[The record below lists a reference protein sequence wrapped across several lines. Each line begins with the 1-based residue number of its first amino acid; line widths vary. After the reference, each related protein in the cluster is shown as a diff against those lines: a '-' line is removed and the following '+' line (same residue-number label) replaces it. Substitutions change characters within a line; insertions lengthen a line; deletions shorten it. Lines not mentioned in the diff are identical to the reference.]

1 MTNQHNNQSVP
12 YNTQYFPLH
21 LAFLT
26 VGENMM
32 PIAHWMVISK
42 DPFRF
47 LVAMQLG
54 NHSLTLLRKHQEAA
68 IHFMPW
74 SDRER
79 VVRAGYMSGDF
90 TNKAERLGYTLV
102 AAEKLQATRLIVDA
116 DAVFETKV
124 FQEVPGISHEFAPFV
139 LEVVAFHGKV
149 DAAER
154 QPILFTK
161 EYHFAT
167 TGEQWRFRR

>member
-1 MTNQHNNQSVP
+1 MSIQQPNQSIP

-32 PIAHWMVISK
+32 PIAHWMVVSK
-42 DPFRF
+42 EPFRF
-47 LVAMQLG
+47 LIAMQLG

-79 VVRAGYMSGDF
+79 VVRAGYMGGNF
-90 TNKAERLGYTLV
+90 TNKAERLGYKLLP
-102 AAEKLQATRLIVDA
+102 AEKLQTTKLVEGA
-116 DAVFETKV
+116 DCIFETVVLK
-124 FQEVPGISHEFAPFV
+124 ELPGISHEFAPFV
-139 LEVVAFHGKV
+139 LEVVAFHGEV

-154 QPILFTK
+154 QPILFLK

-167 TGEQWRFRR
+167 TDEQWRFRR

>member
-1 MTNQHNNQSVP
+1 LSHQTSTESAP

-42 DPFRF
+42 EPFRF
-47 LVAMQLG
+47 LIAMQLG

-74 SDRER
+74 SERER
-79 VVRAGYMSGDF
+79 VVRAGYMSGSF
-90 TNKAERLGYTLV
+90 TNKAERLGYKLLP
-102 AAEKLQATRLIVDA
+102 AKKLQNTRLVEGA
-116 DAVFETKV
+116 DCIFETVV
-124 FQEVPGISHEFAPFV
+124 FKEIPGISHEFAPFV
-139 LEVVAFHGKV
+139 LDVVAFHGNV
-149 DAAER
+149 EAAER
-154 QPILFTK
+154 QSILFLK
-161 EYHFAT
+161 EYQFAT
-167 TGEQWRFRR
+167 TSEQWRFRR

>member
-1 MTNQHNNQSVP
+1 MTNQPNNQSVP

-26 VGENMM
+26 VGENLM

-47 LVAMQLG
+47 LIAMQLG

-79 VVRAGYMSGDF
+79 VVRAGYMSGGF

-102 AAEKLQATRLIVDA
+102 AAEKLQVTRLIEGA
-116 DAVFETKV
+116 DAVFETVV
-124 FQEVPGISHEFAPFV
+124 FQELPGISHEFAPFV
-139 LEVVAFHGKV
+139 LNVVAFHGQV

-167 TGEQWRFRR
+167 TDEQWRFRR

>member
-1 MTNQHNNQSVP
+1 MSNSPAGESVP

-42 DPFRF
+42 EPFRF
-47 LVAMQLG
+47 LIAMQLG
-54 NHSLTLLRKHQEAA
+54 NHSLTLLRKYQEAA
-68 IHFMPW
+68 VHFMPW

-79 VVRAGYMSGDF
+79 VVRAGYMSGGF
-90 TNKAERLGYTLV
+90 TNKAERLGYQLLPAQALKATKLV
-102 AAEKLQATRLIVDA
+102 EGAEAI
-116 DAVFETKV
+116 FETVV
-124 FQEVPGISHEFAPFV
+124 FKELQGISHEFAPFV
-139 LEVVAFHGKV
+139 MDVVAFHGQV
-149 DAAER
+149 DGDNQ
-154 QPILFTK
+154 QPILFMK

-167 TGEQWRFRR
+167 TQEKWRFQR

>member
-1 MTNQHNNQSVP
+1 LSNQKPNPSIP

-32 PIAHWMVISK
+32 PIAHWMVVSK

-47 LVAMQLG
+47 LIAMQLG

-79 VVRAGYMSGDF
+79 VVRAGYMGGDF
-90 TNKAERLGYTLV
+90 TNKAERLGYQLIE
-102 AAEKLQATRLIVDA
+102 AEVLQNTKLIEGA
-116 DAVFETKV
+116 DAVFETVV
-124 FQEVPGISHEFAPFV
+124 FKELPGISHEFAPFV
-139 LEVVAFHGKV
+139 LDVVAFHGQVESV
-149 DAAER
+149 DR
-154 QPILFTK
+154 QPILFLK
-161 EYHFAT
+161 EYHFT
-167 TGEQWRFRR
+167 TTEEQWRFRR

>member
-1 MTNQHNNQSVP
+1 MTNQPTNQSVP

-26 VGENMM
+26 VGENLM

-47 LVAMQLG
+47 LIAMQLG

-90 TNKAERLGYTLV
+90 TNKAERLGYKLV
-102 AAEKLQATRLIVDA
+102 AAEKLQATRLIEGA
-116 DAVFETKV
+116 DAVFETVV
-124 FQEVPGISHEFAPFV
+124 FQELPGISHEFAPFV
-139 LEVVAFHGKV
+139 LNVVAFHGQV

-167 TGEQWRFRR
+167 TDEQWRFQR

>member
-1 MTNQHNNQSVP
+1 MSTQNSEPSVP

-42 DPFRF
+42 EPFRF
-47 LVAMQLG
+47 LIAMQLG
-54 NHSLTLLRKHQEAA
+54 NHSLKLLRKHQEAA
-68 IHFMPW
+68 LHFMPW
-74 SDRER
+74 NDRDR
-79 VVRAGYMSGDF
+79 VVRAGYMSAEF
-90 TNKAERLGYTLV
+90 TNKAERLGYSLV
-102 AAEKLQATRLIVDA
+102 EAEKLQSTKLIEGA
-116 DAVFETKV
+116 DAVFETMV
-124 FQEVPGISHEFAPFV
+124 YQELPGISHEFAPFV
-139 LEVVAFHGKV
+139 LDVVAFHGKV

-167 TGEQWRFRR
+167 TDENWRFQR

>member
-1 MTNQHNNQSVP
+1 MSHQTSTESTP

-42 DPFRF
+42 EPFRF
-47 LVAMQLG
+47 LIAMQLG
-54 NHSLTLLRKHQEAA
+54 NHSLSLLRKHQEAA

-74 SDRER
+74 SERER
-79 VVRAGYMSGDF
+79 VIRAGYMSGSF
-90 TNKAERLGYTLV
+90 TNKAERLGYKLLP
-102 AAEKLQATRLIVDA
+102 AKKLQSTRLVEGA
-116 DAVFETKV
+116 DCIFETVV
-124 FQEVPGISHEFAPFV
+124 FKELPGISHEFAPFV
-139 LEVVAFHGKV
+139 LDVVAFHGNV
-149 DAAER
+149 EAAER
-154 QPILFTK
+154 QSILFLK

-167 TGEQWRFRR
+167 TSEQWRFRR